1 VARAQALKEQ
11 RVHAVLL
18 LLTHDDYLYFF
29 E

>member
-1 VARAQALKEQ
+1 MARAQALMEQ
-11 RVHAVLL
+11 HGMDALL